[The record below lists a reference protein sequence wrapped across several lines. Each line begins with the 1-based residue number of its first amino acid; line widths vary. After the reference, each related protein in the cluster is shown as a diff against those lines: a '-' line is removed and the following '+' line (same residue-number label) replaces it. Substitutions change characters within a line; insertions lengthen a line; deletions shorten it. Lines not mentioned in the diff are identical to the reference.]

1 MPARMNE
8 KHFQLLWCE
17 ALRFSSTS
25 WFPKISVNL
34 SDSSV
39 HLPSPRT
46 RSAGTQSSSLT
57 AAISLFWKHRM
68 NTHHGEPPEDEN
80 QEAVSLPE
88 EGTDCWGQAGRDMFG
103 DFRNPVCHD
112 ILVKA
117 DILLLVNDTLRNG
130 VHVPCPPGVYSLMKE
145 IGIKVLI
152 STKSVLKC

>member
-1 MPARMNE
+1 
-8 KHFQLLWCE
+8 
-17 ALRFSSTS
+17 
-25 WFPKISVNL
+25 
-34 SDSSV
+34 
-39 HLPSPRT
+39 
-46 RSAGTQSSSLT
+46 
-57 AAISLFWKHRM
+57 
-68 NTHHGEPPEDEN
+68 
-80 QEAVSLPE
+80 
-88 EGTDCWGQAGRDMFG
+88 MFG